1 MKIKSDIF
9 SDAVVEHGFF
19 GRVGG
24 KSSGLYDSLN
34 CSKFVGDD
42 VNLVEKNL
50 ETVRR
55 ELNAEKLITLNQVHG
70 NTCVLADKS
79 TDSDIQADAF
89 ATNVSGVAI
98 GILTAD
104 CAPVLLADENNH
116 IIGAAHAGW
125 RGAMRGV
132 IQSTVREMIK
142 LGAEANRIKAAIGP
156 CIHKDSYEIGDDFK
170 REFKGNGSC
179 FALVNSKLH
188 FDLPKY
194 CKEILL
200 GTGILPKNIDILE
213 IDTYANPE
221 NYFSYRF
228 ANQHTNG
235 VCGRNISVICLK

>member
-1 MKIKSDIF
+1 MKRNSDIF
-9 SDAVVEHGFF
+9 SDAIIAHGFF
-19 GRVGG
+19 GRAGG
-24 KSSGLYDSLN
+24 VSRGLYASLN

-42 VNLVEKNL
+42 VHLVEKNL
-50 ETVRR
+50 ETVRC
-55 ELNAEKLITLNQVHG
+55 ELHAGKLVTLNQIHSNLCITV
-70 NTCVLADKS
+70 DKNIES
-79 TDSDIQADAF
+79 DSQADAMV
-89 ATNVSGVAI
+89 TDVPGVAI

-104 CAPVLLADENNH
+104 CAPVLFADEENH

-132 IQSTVREMIK
+132 IQSTIQEMIK
-142 LGAEANRIKAAIGP
+142 LGAQVDKIKAAVGP
-156 CIHKDSYEIGDDFK
+156 CICKNSYEIGDDFK

-179 FALVNSKLH
+179 FALVNFKLH

-200 GTGILPKNIDILE
+200 EAGVSPKNIDVFE
-213 IDTYANPE
+213 IDTYANPD

-228 ANQHTNG
+228 ANQKTNG

>member
-1 MKIKSDIF
+1 MKTKSDIF
-9 SDAVVEHGFF
+9 SDTVVEHGFF
-19 GRVGG
+19 NRLDGV
-24 KSSGLYDSLN
+24 SSGVFASLN

-42 VNLVEKNL
+42 VASVTENL
-50 ETVRR
+50 EIVRR

-70 NTCVLADKS
+70 NTCILADKD
-79 TDSDIQADAF
+79 TDSDVQADAF
-89 ATNVSGVAI
+89 ATNVSGIAI

-104 CAPVLLADENNH
+104 CAPVLLADEENH

-142 LGAEANRIKAAIGP
+142 LSAEMSKIKVAIGP
-156 CIHKDSYEIGDDFK
+156 CIHKNSYEIGDDFK

-179 FALVNSKLH
+179 FTLINSKLH

-200 GTGILPKNIDILE
+200 ETGISPQNIDVSE
-213 IDTYANPE
+213 VDTYANPE
-221 NYFSYRF
+221 SYFSYRF